1 MFVAGPCTNQ
11 PRFADGRVAD
21 EDTFYQLLVGLLVV
35 HASIGGTIPH
45 FWNDSSSGLAAAV
58 ALSLRLCAFRQILLF
73 SVLFLRLPS
82 LAPDLL
88 LRVSLIFFSGKLV
101 LPYPVHKTHT
111 FIPCSENFP
120 PKMARLFLPD
130 DKPRWLHPNTAL
142 SSLLSINK
150 NELSSSRRRRTR
162 TNAHRHTHV
171 HCKRMHLWAS
181 LSVCKLI
188 KFTYSFHLNRAQT
201 TDEWL

>member
-45 FWNDSSSGLAAAV
+45 FWNDSSSGLAVAA
-58 ALSLRLCAFRQILLF
+58 ALSKTLRFPANAPLF
-73 SVLFLRLPS
+73 CIISATSELGSRLAATRVLDF
-82 LAPDLL
+82 
-88 LRVSLIFFSGKLV
+88 FFSGKLV

-150 NELSSSRRRRTR
+150 NELSSSRRRSRTR

-171 HCKRMHLWAS
+171 HYCGAKGCTCGPH
-181 LSVCKLI
+181 SVCA
-188 KFTYSFHLNRAQT
+188 N
-201 TDEWL
+201 